1 MIETILEIL
10 GAIVLFLVINLLC
23 LFYIWYNDHDRHL

>member
-1 MIETILEIL
+1 MIDTIIEIL

-23 LFYIWYNDHDRHL
+23 LFYIWYKDHDRHL